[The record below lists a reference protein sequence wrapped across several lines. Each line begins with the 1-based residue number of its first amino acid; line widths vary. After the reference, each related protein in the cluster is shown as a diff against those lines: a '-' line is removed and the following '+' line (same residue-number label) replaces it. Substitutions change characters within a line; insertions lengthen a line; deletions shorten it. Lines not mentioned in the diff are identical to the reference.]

1 MATRWDYLPGLNDD
15 YIARNV
21 EDYKKA
27 IKAKNVGSS
36 ALRGGAKQ
44 AVIEAGER
52 GAARLATRAVGAPLG
67 ALATGY
73 EIGRYIDDE
82 TGAGKRLVDES
93 GLGDAAARAAV
104 SGARATLTPE
114 AKARIAAGAIR
125 DVSNQKPSSDTDV
138 DSSQPG
144 SEYVTPDFVG
154 RKRGGKITKMAK
166 GGVTKAAP
174 QRATGYRGY
183 GIAKKV

>member
-15 YIARNV
+15 VVARSV

-27 IKAKNVGSS
+27 IKAKNVGTS

-52 GAARLATRAVGAPLG
+52 GAARLAGRAYAPLA
-67 ALATGY
+67 ALQGGY
-73 EIGRYIDDE
+73 ELGRAIDE
-82 TGAGKRLVDES
+82 KTGIGKRMVDES
-93 GLGDAAARAAV
+93 GLGDAAANAAV
-104 SGARATLTPE
+104 SGPRATLTPE
-114 AKARIAAGAIR
+114 AKARIAAGALR
-125 DVSNQKPSSDTDV
+125 GMDDQGASDSDT
-138 DSSQPG
+138 SQQG
-144 SEYVTPDFVG
+144 SEYISPDFVS
-154 RKRGGKITKMAK
+154 RKRGGKVTKMAK
-166 GGVTKAAP
+166 GGITKSAP

>member
-15 YIARNV
+15 YVKRNV

-36 ALRGGAKQ
+36 ALRGGARD
-44 AVIEAGER
+44 AVIEAGGR

-73 EIGRYIDDE
+73 EIGRYIDEE

-104 SGARATLTPE
+104 KGPRATLTPE
-114 AKARIAAGAIR
+114 AKSRIAAGALRNMKDKER
-125 DVSNQKPSSDTDV
+125 DTSDADPADANQ
-138 DSSQPG
+138 G
-144 SEYVTPDFVG
+144 SEYITPDFVG

-166 GGVTKAAP
+166 GGMTSS
-174 QRATGYRGY
+174 RATGYRGY